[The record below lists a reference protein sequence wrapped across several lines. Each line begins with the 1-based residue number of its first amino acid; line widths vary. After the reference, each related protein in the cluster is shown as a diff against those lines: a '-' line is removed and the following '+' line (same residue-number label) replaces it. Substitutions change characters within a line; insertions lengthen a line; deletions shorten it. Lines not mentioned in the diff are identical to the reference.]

1 MTRPRSVTLI
11 GLGLV
16 VLAFVVLAAMSLRS
30 ALVYDLTPTEL
41 GDRPVG
47 ERARLYGIVVDGSVE
62 FDQETR
68 TLRFAVTDGRSTTA
82 VSTQSI
88 PTALFRADVA
98 VVLAGRLTG
107 PGTFA
112 ADELIVKHSEVYAPL
127 DAGQTMPPGILDGR
141 AVPP

>member
-1 MTRPRSVTLI
+1 MKRPRRVTLI

-16 VLAFVVLAAMSLRS
+16 VVAFVILAAMSLQS

-41 GDRPVG
+41 DSRPVG
-47 ERARLYGIVVDGSVE
+47 ERARLYGIVVDGSVQ
-62 FDQETR
+62 FDDATK

-88 PTALFRADVA
+88 PTALFRDGVA

-112 ADELIVKHSEVYAPL
+112 ADQLVVKHSEVYAPL
-127 DAGQTMPPGILDGR
+127 APGQTMPPGVLDTTGSQ
-141 AVPP
+141 P